1 MDLKQLEYFVHVAEL
16 GSFTRASAALDVAQ
30 PALSRQ
36 IRQLEVELRQNMLIR
51 NGRGVTLT
59 EAGKVL
65 LEHGRGILHQVE
77 RAKEEVARVRGALT
91 GRVAVGLPPSLSRAL
106 TVPLTRAFRA
116 QLPDANLCIRE
127 GLSVSILESL
137 VSGRLDITLLYNAS
151 ATPDI
156 ELEPLM
162 DDELCLIRP
171 ARGQPPRPVPLEELA
186 ATPLIIPSRSN
197 AIRMQLESTLA
208 AAGLSPNIAF
218 EIDGVAAILELVADG
233 AGCAVLSRNAIAIS
247 DKAAQLQA
255 HPITPPLLCRIS
267 LATSAHRPT
276 TLIQQAT
283 IRLIREV
290 LQAGARHSAY
300 RSLPP
305 TRERADL

>member
-1 MDLKQLEYFVHVAEL
+1 M
-16 GSFTRASAALDVAQ
+16 
-30 PALSRQ
+30 
-36 IRQLEVELRQNMLIR
+36 
-51 NGRGVTLT
+51 
-59 EAGKVL
+59 
-65 LEHGRGILHQVE
+65 
-77 RAKEEVARVRGALT
+77 
-91 GRVAVGLPPSLSRAL
+91 
-106 TVPLTRAFRA
+106 
-116 QLPDANLCIRE
+116 
-127 GLSVSILESL
+127 LESL
-137 VSGRLDITLLYNAS
+137 VSGRLDITLLYNAGS
-151 ATPDI
+151 TPDI

-208 AAGLSPNIAF
+208 AAGLAPNIAF

-255 HPITPPLLCRIS
+255 HPITPALLCRIS

-276 TLIQQAT
+276 TLIQQST
-283 IRLIREV
+283 IRIIKDV
-290 LQAGARHSAY
+290 LRDSEHRNAY
-300 RSLPP
+300 LALRTPEP
-305 TRERADL
+305 DRTDI